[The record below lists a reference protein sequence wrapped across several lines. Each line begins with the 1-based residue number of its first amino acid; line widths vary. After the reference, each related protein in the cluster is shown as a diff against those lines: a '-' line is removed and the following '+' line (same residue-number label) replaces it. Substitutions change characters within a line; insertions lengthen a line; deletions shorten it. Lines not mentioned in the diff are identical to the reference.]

1 MITNKRTILTV
12 AAVIT
17 TVTMAGGVGAVAL
30 ESQHAP
36 PPTVATA
43 QIAAQAPV
51 PVQFHD
57 DAGGGDS

>member
-1 MITNKRTILTV
+1 MITNRRTILTV

-36 PPTVATA
+36 APTVAA
-43 QIAAQAPV
+43 APIAAQAPA
-51 PVQFHD
+51 PMPFHD